1 MSDRPVAD
9 TSTPARTALEIL
21 IIDPDTGL
29 PIAPSASAGGAT
41 AAKQDEQTGV
51 LQDILAAA
59 VDTTNPAPVV
69 GYLSTVAVTPT
80 VSATPDYSSGDAVG
94 GIMTFA
100 SILRADA
107 KTGYAVSARITA
119 KTAAASMAQIDILI
133 FNANPSSSTVT
144 DNSAF
149 VLADADRAKL
159 KGVIKV
165 TSFDVAGTS
174 ASIGY
179 AEGRVPA
186 TGAAADDL
194 YAVMV
199 ARGTINL
206 GATDDL
212 IVELTVDQN

>member
-1 MSDRPVAD
+1 MTERSANDI
-9 TSTPARTALEIL
+9 TTPARLVLDAY
-21 IIDPDTGL
+21 IIDPVTKL
-29 PIAPSASAGGAT
+29 PMAPGVASDGAT
-41 AAKQDEQTGV
+41 AAKQDEQTAV
-51 LQDILAAA
+51 LEDIRTA
-59 VDTTNPAPVV
+59 VTDTDPTEVV
-69 GYLSTVAVTPT
+69 GYLNTVAVTPT
-80 VSATPDYSSGDAVG
+80 VSATPDYSAGDAVG
-94 GIMTFA
+94 GVMTFA
-100 SILRADA
+100 AILRDDA
-107 KTGYAVSARITA
+107 KSGYVVSARITA
-119 KTAAASMAQIDILI
+119 KTAATSMAQIDVLI
-133 FNANPSSSTVT
+133 FNANPSASTVT

-186 TGAAADDL
+186 TGAVADDL

-199 ARGTINL
+199 ARGAINL

-212 IVELTVDQN
+212 ILELTVDQN

>member
-1 MSDRPVAD
+1 MGVFLNLFTGSNRGDPVTDGNPLPVKVMS
-9 TSTPARTALEIL
+9 
-21 IIDPDTGL
+21 
-29 PIAPSASAGGAT
+29 GGGGGGDAT
-41 AAKQDEQTGV
+41 AAKQDEQTAI
-51 LQDILAAA
+51 LEDIREAA
-59 VDTTNPAPVV
+59 VDTDPALVV
-69 GYLSTVAVTPT
+69 GYLNTVAVTPT
-80 VSATPDYSSGDAVG
+80 VSASPDYSAGDAVG
-94 GIMTFA
+94 GVMTFA
-100 SILRADA
+100 SILRGDT
-107 KTGYAVSARITA
+107 KSGYVVSARITA
-119 KTAAASMAQIDILI
+119 KTAAATMAQIDVLI
-133 FNANPSSSTVT
+133 FNANPSASTVT

-165 TSFDVAGTS
+165 TAFDVAGSS
-174 ASIGY
+174 ASFGY

-212 IVELTVDQN
+212 ILELTVDQN